1 MIRPGPGTRIWLA
14 CGFTDMRRGFDGL
27 AAQVQGQLER
37 DPFSGQLFIFR
48 GRKGDRVKLLW
59 WDGDGLCL
67 LAKRL
72 ENGRFV
78 CGISITN
85 ALLRL
90 AVQRLISSSIAVLMC
105 PSFRG

>member
-1 MIRPGPGTRIWLA
+1 MIRPGPGIRIRLA

-27 AAQVQGQLER
+27 AAQVQGQLEL
-37 DPFSGQLFIFR
+37 DPFSGQLFIFW

-67 LAKRL
+67 LVKRL

-78 CGISITN
+78 
-85 ALLRL
+85 
-90 AVQRLISSSIAVLMC
+90 
-105 PSFRG
+105 